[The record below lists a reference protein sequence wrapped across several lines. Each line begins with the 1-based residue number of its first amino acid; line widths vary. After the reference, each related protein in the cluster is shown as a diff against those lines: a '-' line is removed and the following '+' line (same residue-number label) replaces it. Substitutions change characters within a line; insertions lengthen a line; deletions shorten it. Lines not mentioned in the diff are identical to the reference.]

1 MKISKFIYAA
11 VVGGV
16 LASCQSVD
24 TPMFSDKDA
33 FVAFDSKST
42 SIAEN
47 AAREVKIPISL
58 VASKGLDVSV
68 GFEIDTTAY
77 AGKNAAKE
85 GVNYRLKN
93 TSNTLSFTD
102 GGEMVAYLSIEPID
116 NGTYDGDVCFD
127 IKLSAP
133 EGCNLG
139 ANYTTTVTISDDDH
153 PLAAAGILGT
163 YTASGVSPF
172 EDDNGATFTWT
183 CEVVKDAD
191 YIDRVW
197 FTQIVPT
204 ESGAV
209 YKSVMGTVSADFKSI
224 TINAGQ
230 DLGTYGSTYTLS
242 LDFNGASSATAYVS
256 NNTIAINTFVLA
268 SAASG
273 GETVGYLTGVRTL
286 TLTKVEEYLK
296 S

>member
-47 AAREVKIPISL
+47 AGSEVKIPVSL

-93 TSNTLSFTD
+93 TSNTLSFTAD
-102 GGEMVAYLSIEPID
+102 GEMVAYILIEPID
-116 NGTYDGDVCFD
+116 NDYNGDVCFD

-153 PLAAAGILGT
+153 PLAAAGILGK
-163 YTASGVSPF
+163 YNASGANPF
-172 EDDNGATFTWT
+172 EGGMQNWT

-191 YIDRVW
+191 YVDRVW
-197 FTQIVPT
+197 FTQIVPAAN
-204 ESGAV
+204 GAT
-209 YKSVMGTVSADFKSI
+209 YKSVMGTVSADFRSI

-230 DLGTYGSTYTLS
+230 DLGTAGEYTLS
-242 LDFNGASSATAYVS
+242 LDFNGASSATAQVS
-256 NNTIAINTFVLA
+256 NGTISINTYVFAAIVEQTGY
-268 SAASG
+268 AASG
-273 GETVGYLTGVRTL
+273 AQTVTMK
-286 TLTKVEEYLK
+286 KVEE
-296 S
+296 

>member
-33 FVAFDSKST
+33 FVAFDSKTT

-47 AAREVKIPISL
+47 AGGEVKIPVSL
-58 VASKGLDVSV
+58 VASKGLGVSV

-102 GGEMVAYLSIEPID
+102 GGEMVAYISIEPID
-116 NGTYDGDVCFD
+116 NGDYNGDVCFD

-197 FTQIVPT
+197 FTQIVPSA
-204 ESGAV
+204 SGAT
-209 YKSVMGTVSADFKSI
+209 YKSVMGTVSSDFRSI

-230 DLGTYGSTYTLS
+230 DLGTAGSYTLS
-242 LDFNGASSATAYVS
+242 LDFNGASSATAQVS
-256 NNTIAINTFVLA
+256 NGTISINTYVIA
-268 SAASG
+268 GIVEQPGYAASG
-273 GETVGYLTGVRTL
+273 AQTVTL
-286 TLTKVEEYLK
+286 KKVEE
-296 S
+296 

>member
-286 TLTKVEEYLK
+286 YIDK

>member
-33 FVAFDSKST
+33 FVAFDSKTT

-85 GVNYRLKN
+85 GVNYCLKN
-93 TSNTLSFTD
+93 TSNTLSFTAD
-102 GGEMVAYLSIEPID
+102 GEMVAYISIEPID
-116 NGTYDGDVCFD
+116 NDDYNGDVCFD

-209 YKSVMGTVSADFKSI
+209 YKSVMGTVSADFRSI

-286 TLTKVEEYLK
+286 TLTKVEE
-296 S
+296 

>member
-33 FVAFDSKST
+33 FVVFDSKST

-47 AAREVKIPISL
+47 AGSEVKIPVSL

-102 GGEMVAYLSIEPID
+102 GGEMVAYISIEPID
-116 NGTYDGDVCFD
+116 NSDYNGDVCFD

-163 YTASGVSPF
+163 YSVVGQSPF
-172 EDDNGATFTWT
+172 SNITGPFYWT
-183 CEVVKDAD
+183 CVVSKDND
-191 YIDRVW
+191 YVNRVW
-197 FTQIVPT
+197 FTQVTPDLQGLT
-204 ESGAV
+204 PNR
-209 YKSVMGTVSADFKSI
+209 VMGTVSDDFNTI
-224 TINAGQ
+224 TIQSGQ
-230 DLGTYGSTYTLS
+230 SLGTVGSYNFS
-242 LDFNGASSATAYVS
+242 LAIMSMSSGQSVSSTTASVVPGVSINISEACCVSDANGDLYAGAH
-256 NNTIAINTFVLA
+256 TIVMK
-268 SAASG
+268 
-273 GETVGYLTGVRTL
+273 
-286 TLTKVEEYLK
+286 KVEE
-296 S
+296 

>member
-47 AAREVKIPISL
+47 AGSEVKIPVSL

-93 TSNTLSFTD
+93 TSNTLSFAAD
-102 GGEMVAYLSIEPID
+102 GEMVAYISIEPID
-116 NGTYDGDVCFD
+116 NGDYNGDVCFD

-172 EDDNGATFTWT
+172 QDDNGATFTWT

-191 YIDRVW
+191 YVDRVW

-204 ESGAV
+204 VSGAT
-209 YKSVMGTVSADFKSI
+209 YKSVMGTVSADFRSI

-242 LDFNGASSATAYVS
+242 LDFNGASSATAYVA
-256 NNTIAINTFVLA
+256 NNTIAINTYVLA

-273 GETVGYLTGVRTL
+273 GETAGYLAGVTTL
-286 TLTKVEEYLK
+286 TLTKVQ
-296 S
+296 

>member
-1 MKISKFIYAA
+1 MKISKFIYAS

-286 TLTKVEEYLK
+286 TLTKVEE
-296 S
+296 

>member
-153 PLAAAGILGT
+153 LLAAAGILGT
-163 YTASGVSPF
+163 YNVVGQTPF
-172 EDDNGATFTWT
+172 SNVLGPFYWT
-183 CEVVKDAD
+183 CVVSKDND
-191 YIDRVW
+191 YVNRVW
-197 FTQIVPT
+197 FTQVTPDLQGLT
-204 ESGAV
+204 P
-209 YKSVMGTVSADFKSI
+209 KPVMGTVSDDFNTI
-224 TINAGQ
+224 TIQSGQ
-230 DLGTYGSTYTLS
+230 SLGTVGSYVFSLNILS
-242 LDFNGASSATAYVS
+242 KSSGQPVSSASASVVPGTSINISEACCISEANGGLYAGAH
-256 NNTIAINTFVLA
+256 TI
-268 SAASG
+268 
-273 GETVGYLTGVRTL
+273 EM
-286 TLTKVEEYLK
+286 TKVQE
-296 S
+296 

>member
-33 FVAFDSKST
+33 FVAFDSKTT

-93 TSNTLSFTD
+93 TSNTLSFTAD
-102 GGEMVAYLSIEPID
+102 GEMVAYISIEPID
-116 NGTYDGDVCFD
+116 NDDYNGDVCFE

-286 TLTKVEEYLK
+286 TLTKVEE
-296 S
+296 

>member
-33 FVAFDSKST
+33 FVAFFDSKST

-286 TLTKVEEYLK
+286 TLTKVEE
-296 S
+296 

>member
-172 EDDNGATFTWT
+172 ENDNGATFTWT

-286 TLTKVEEYLK
+286 TLTKVEE
-296 S
+296 

>member
-209 YKSVMGTVSADFKSI
+209 YKSVMGTVSADFESI

-286 TLTKVEEYLK
+286 TLTKVEE
-296 S
+296 

>member
-47 AAREVKIPISL
+47 AGSEVKIPVSL

-102 GGEMVAYLSIEPID
+102 GGEMVAYILIEPID
-116 NGTYDGDVCFD
+116 NDDYDGDVCFD

-153 PLAAAGILGT
+153 PLAAAGILGKYKASAKSPFQGEENVVNEWNLEIKSDPNDVNGVYLT
-163 YTASGVSPF
+163 QIMPNTSGVVYT
-172 EDDNGATFTWT
+172 N
-183 CEVVKDAD
+183 EV
-191 YIDRVW
+191 Y
-197 FTQIVPT
+197 
-204 ESGAV
+204 
-209 YKSVMGTVSADFKSI
+209 GTVSDDKSYI
-224 TINAGQ
+224 TIQTGQ
-230 DLGTYGSTYTLS
+230 EVGTYSSTYTVKLN
-242 LDFNGASSATAYVS
+242 FNGASSVRAQKMGNQFSISSIILGEV
-256 NNTIAINTFVLA
+256 FE
-268 SAASG
+268 
-273 GETVGYLTGVRTL
+273 GETSMGWITGATNLTM
-286 TLTKVEEYLK
+286 TKVEE
-296 S
+296 

>member
-116 NGTYDGDVCFD
+116 NGTYDGDVCLD

-286 TLTKVEEYLK
+286 TLTKVEE
-296 S
+296 

>member
-68 GFEIDTTAY
+68 GFEIDTTAC
-77 AGKNAAKE
+77 KNAAKE

-286 TLTKVEEYLK
+286 TLTKVEE
-296 S
+296 

>member
-47 AAREVKIPISL
+47 AGSEVKIPVSL

-93 TSNTLSFTD
+93 TSNTLSFTAD
-102 GGEMVAYLSIEPID
+102 GEMVAYISIEPID
-116 NGTYDGDVCFD
+116 NDDYNGDVCFD

-286 TLTKVEEYLK
+286 TLTKVEE
-296 S
+296 

>member
-102 GGEMVAYLSIEPID
+102 GGEMVATCRSNLSIM
-116 NGTYDGDVCFD
+116 VHMMAMCV
-127 IKLSAP
+127 S
-133 EGCNLG
+133 
-139 ANYTTTVTISDDDH
+139 ISNFL
-153 PLAAAGILGT
+153 P
-163 YTASGVSPF
+163 P
-172 EDDNGATFTWT
+172 
-183 CEVVKDAD
+183 K
-191 YIDRVW
+191 
-197 FTQIVPT
+197 
-204 ESGAV
+204 AV
-209 YKSVMGTVSADFKSI
+209 I
-224 TINAGQ
+224 
-230 DLGTYGSTYTLS
+230 
-242 LDFNGASSATAYVS
+242 
-256 NNTIAINTFVLA
+256 
-268 SAASG
+268 
-273 GETVGYLTGVRTL
+273 
-286 TLTKVEEYLK
+286 
-296 S
+296 

>member
-163 YTASGVSPF
+163 YNVVGQTPF
-172 EDDNGATFTWT
+172 SNVPGPFYWT
-183 CEVVKDAD
+183 CVVSKDND
-191 YIDRVW
+191 YVNRVW
-197 FTQIVPT
+197 FTQVTPDLQGLT
-204 ESGAV
+204 P
-209 YKSVMGTVSADFKSI
+209 KPVMGTVSDDFNTI
-224 TINAGQ
+224 TIQSGQ
-230 DLGTYGSTYTLS
+230 SLGTVGSYVFSLNILS
-242 LDFNGASSATAYVS
+242 MSSGQPVSSASASVVPGTSINFSEACCISEANGDLYAGAH
-256 NNTIAINTFVLA
+256 TI
-268 SAASG
+268 
-273 GETVGYLTGVRTL
+273 EM
-286 TLTKVEEYLK
+286 TKVEE
-296 S
+296 

>member
-33 FVAFDSKST
+33 FVAFDSKTT

-47 AAREVKIPISL
+47 AGGEVKIPVSL
-58 VASKGLDVSV
+58 VASKGLGVSV

-93 TSNTLSFTD
+93 TSNTLSFTAD
-102 GGEMVAYLSIEPID
+102 GEMVAYILIEPID
-116 NGTYDGDVCFD
+116 NDDYNGDVCFD

-153 PLAAAGILGT
+153 PLAAAGILGK
-163 YTASGVSPF
+163 YNASGANPF
-172 EDDNGATFTWT
+172 EGGMQNWT

-191 YIDRVW
+191 YVDRVW
-197 FTQIVPT
+197 FTQIVPAAN
-204 ESGAV
+204 GAT
-209 YKSVMGTVSADFKSI
+209 YKSVMGTVSADFRSI

-230 DLGTYGSTYTLS
+230 DLGTAGEYTLS
-242 LDFNGASSATAYVS
+242 LDFNGASSATAQVS
-256 NNTIAINTFVLA
+256 NGTISINTYVFAAIVEQTGY
-268 SAASG
+268 AASG
-273 GETVGYLTGVRTL
+273 AQTVTMK
-286 TLTKVEEYLK
+286 KVEE
-296 S
+296 

>member
-33 FVAFDSKST
+33 FVAFDSKTT

-93 TSNTLSFTD
+93 TSNTLSFAAD
-102 GGEMVAYLSIEPID
+102 GEMVAYISIEPID
-116 NGTYDGDVCFD
+116 NGDYNGDVCFD

-172 EDDNGATFTWT
+172 QEDNGATFTWT

-191 YIDRVW
+191 YVDRVW

-204 ESGAV
+204 VSGAT
-209 YKSVMGTVSADFKSI
+209 YKSVMGTVSADYRSI

-286 TLTKVEEYLK
+286 TLTKVEE
-296 S
+296 

>member
-286 TLTKVEEYLK
+286 TKVEE
-296 S
+296 

>member
-33 FVAFDSKST
+33 FVAFDSKTT

-47 AAREVKIPISL
+47 AGGEVKIPVSL
-58 VASKGLDVSV
+58 VASKGLGVSV

-102 GGEMVAYLSIEPID
+102 GGEMVAYILIEPID
-116 NGTYDGDVCFD
+116 NDDYNGDVCFD

-153 PLAAAGILGT
+153 PLAAAGILGK
-163 YTASGVSPF
+163 YNASGANPF
-172 EDDNGATFTWT
+172 EGGMQNWT

-191 YIDRVW
+191 YVDRVW
-197 FTQIVPT
+197 FTQIVPAAN
-204 ESGAV
+204 GAT
-209 YKSVMGTVSADFKSI
+209 YKSVMGTVSADFRSI

-230 DLGTYGSTYTLS
+230 DLGTAGEYTLS
-242 LDFNGASSATAYVS
+242 LDFNGASSATAQVS
-256 NNTIAINTFVLA
+256 NGTISINTYVFAAIVEQTGY
-268 SAASG
+268 AASG
-273 GETVGYLTGVRTL
+273 AQTVTMK
-286 TLTKVEEYLK
+286 KVEE
-296 S
+296 

>member
-1 MKISKFIYAA
+1 
-11 VVGGV
+11 
-16 LASCQSVD
+16 
-24 TPMFSDKDA
+24 MFSDKDA

-47 AAREVKIPISL
+47 AAREVKIPVSL

-163 YTASGVSPF
+163 YNVVGQTPF
-172 EDDNGATFTWT
+172 SNVPGPFYWT
-183 CEVVKDAD
+183 CVVSKDND
-191 YIDRVW
+191 YVNRVW
-197 FTQIVPT
+197 FTQVTPDLQGLT
-204 ESGAV
+204 P
-209 YKSVMGTVSADFKSI
+209 KPVMGTVSDDFNTI
-224 TINAGQ
+224 TIQSGQ
-230 DLGTYGSTYTLS
+230 SLGTVGSYVFSLNILS
-242 LDFNGASSATAYVS
+242 MSSGQPVSSASASVVPGTSINISEACCISEANGDLYAGAH
-256 NNTIAINTFVLA
+256 TI
-268 SAASG
+268 
-273 GETVGYLTGVRTL
+273 EM
-286 TLTKVEEYLK
+286 TKVQE
-296 S
+296 

>member
-33 FVAFDSKST
+33 FVAFGSKST

-47 AAREVKIPISL
+47 AGSEVKIPVSL

-286 TLTKVEEYLK
+286 TLTKVEE
-296 S
+296 

>member
-204 ESGAV
+204 ESRAV

-286 TLTKVEEYLK
+286 TLTKVEE
-296 S
+296 

>member
-230 DLGTYGSTYTLS
+230 DLGTYSSTYTLS

-268 SAASG
+268 SVASG

-286 TLTKVEEYLK
+286 TLTKVEE
-296 S
+296 

>member
-33 FVAFDSKST
+33 FVAFDSKTT

-85 GVNYRLKN
+85 GVNYCLKN
-93 TSNTLSFTD
+93 TSNTLSFTAD
-102 GGEMVAYLSIEPID
+102 GEMVAYISIEPID
-116 NGTYDGDVCFD
+116 NDDYNGDVCFD

-163 YTASGVSPF
+163 YTALGVSPF

-286 TLTKVEEYLK
+286 TLTKVEE
-296 S
+296 

>member
-47 AAREVKIPISL
+47 AGSEVKIPVSL

-93 TSNTLSFTD
+93 TSNTLSFTAD
-102 GGEMVAYLSIEPID
+102 GEMVAYISIEPID
-116 NGTYDGDVCFD
+116 NGDYNGDVCFD

-153 PLAAAGILGT
+153 PLAAAGILGK
-163 YTASGVSPF
+163 YNASGANPF
-172 EDDNGATFTWT
+172 EGGMQNWT

-191 YIDRVW
+191 YVDRVW
-197 FTQIVPT
+197 FTQIVPAAN
-204 ESGAV
+204 GAT
-209 YKSVMGTVSADFKSI
+209 YKSVMGTVSADFRSI

-230 DLGTYGSTYTLS
+230 DLGTAGEYTLS
-242 LDFNGASSATAYVS
+242 LDFNGASSATAQVS
-256 NNTIAINTFVLA
+256 NGTISINTYVFAAIVEQTGY
-268 SAASG
+268 AASG
-273 GETVGYLTGVRTL
+273 AQTVTMK
-286 TLTKVEEYLK
+286 KVEE
-296 S
+296 

>member
-33 FVAFDSKST
+33 FVAFDSKTT

-93 TSNTLSFTD
+93 TSNTLSFTAD
-102 GGEMVAYLSIEPID
+102 GEMVAYISIEPID
-116 NGTYDGDVCFD
+116 NDDYNGDVCFD

-153 PLAAAGILGT
+153 PLAAAGILGK
-163 YTASGVSPF
+163 YNASGANPF
-172 EDDNGATFTWT
+172 EGGMQNWT

-191 YIDRVW
+191 YVDRVW
-197 FTQIVPT
+197 FTQIVPAAN
-204 ESGAV
+204 GAT
-209 YKSVMGTVSADFKSI
+209 YKSVMGTVSADFRSI

-230 DLGTYGSTYTLS
+230 DLGTAGEYTLS
-242 LDFNGASSATAYVS
+242 LDFNGASSATAQVS
-256 NNTIAINTFVLA
+256 NGTISINTYVFAAIVEQTGY
-268 SAASG
+268 AASG
-273 GETVGYLTGVRTL
+273 AQTVTMK
-286 TLTKVEEYLK
+286 KVEE
-296 S
+296 

>member
-47 AAREVKIPISL
+47 AAREVKIHISL

-286 TLTKVEEYLK
+286 TLTKVEE
-296 S
+296 